1 MADNPSLN
9 DQATQSGF
17 ARLVG
22 TSQPAIAKHVQAGV
36 LPQGSTY
43 SVWLQV
49 YCERLRT
56 EAAGRQ
62 ANEARNQKDLA
73 DADKARMSAE
83 KIRRELYRE
92 DQLIVDVES
101 VRKVMVEWST
111 IGKNEFLGAVE
122 SILIAIESQHA
133 ITVDREPL
141 QPSIDAALRA
151 IGSYEIES
159 LAPSEGGAGN
169 LDTAA

>member
-1 MADNPSLN
+1 MAGDISL
-9 DQATQSGF
+9 DEQATQSGF

-22 TSQPAIAKHVQAGV
+22 ASQPAIAKHFQAGV
-36 LPQGSTY
+36 LTQGASFK
-43 SVWLQV
+43 VWLHE

-62 ANEARNQKDLA
+62 VSDARSRRDMAQAVESEANAQLK
-73 DADKARMSAE
+73 M
-83 KIRRELYRE
+83 RELYRQ
-92 DQLIVDVES
+92 DQLILDIES
-101 VRKVMVEWST
+101 VRKAMVEWST

-122 SILIAIESQHA
+122 SIVIAIESQHA
-133 ITVDREPL
+133 ITIDREPL
-141 QPSIDAALRA
+141 QPNIDAALKA

-159 LAPSEGGAGN
+159 EEASGGSTPG

>member
-1 MADNPSLN
+1 
-9 DQATQSGF
+9 
-17 ARLVG
+17 
-22 TSQPAIAKHVQAGV
+22 
-36 LPQGSTY
+36 
-43 SVWLQV
+43 
-49 YCERLRT
+49 
-56 EAAGRQ
+56 
-62 ANEARNQKDLA
+62 
-73 DADKARMSAE
+73 
-83 KIRRELYRE
+83 
-92 DQLIVDVES
+92 
-101 VRKVMVEWST
+101 MVEWST

-159 LAPSEGGAGN
+159 LAPGEGGAGN

>member
-1 MADNPSLN
+1 MADNLSLD

-22 TSQPAIAKHVQAGV
+22 ATQPAIAKHFKAEVFTVGA
-36 LPQGSTY
+36 SY
-43 SVWLQV
+43 EVWLHE

-62 ANEARNQKDLA
+62 ANEARNRRDMAQAIESEVNAKL
-73 DADKARMSAE
+73 KM
-83 KIRRELYRE
+83 RELYRE
-92 DQLIVDVES
+92 DQLILDVES
-101 VRKVMVEWST
+101 TRKAMVEWST
-111 IGKNEFLGAVE
+111 VGKNEFIGAVE
-122 SILIAIESQHA
+122 SIIIAIESQYA

-141 QPSIDAALRA
+141 QPNIEAALRT
-151 IGSYEIES
+151 IGGYEIEFTE
-159 LAPSEGGAGN
+159 AGEGGTPD

>member
-1 MADNPSLN
+1 MSGTVSLN

-36 LPQGSTY
+36 LPQGETY
-43 SVWLQV
+43 GAWLQA

-62 ANEARNQKDLA
+62 VSDARNRRDMAQALESEANAQLKL
-73 DADKARMSAE
+73 
-83 KIRRELYRE
+83 RELYRQ
-92 DQLIVDVES
+92 DQLIVDMES
-101 VRKVMVEWST
+101 VHKAMAEWAT
-111 IGKNEFLGAVE
+111 VGKNEFLGAVE

-133 ITVDREPL
+133 ITVERESL
-141 QPSIDAALRA
+141 QPDIDAALRA
-151 IGSYEIES
+151 IGGYEIEPA
-159 LAPSEGGAGN
+159 APGAGDTHN

>member
-1 MADNPSLN
+1 MAGDISL
-9 DQATQSGF
+9 DEQATQSGF

-22 TSQPAIAKHVQAGV
+22 ASQPAIAKHYKAQLFTEGA
-36 LPQGSTY
+36 SFR
-43 SVWLQV
+43 VWLQE

-62 ANEARNQKDLA
+62 VSDARSRRDMAQAIESEVNAQMK
-73 DADKARMSAE
+73 M
-83 KIRRELYRE
+83 RELYKD
-92 DQLIVDVES
+92 DQLILDIES
-101 VRKVMVEWST
+101 VRKAMVEWST

-122 SILIAIESQHA
+122 SIVIAIESQHA
-133 ITVDREPL
+133 ITIDREPL
-141 QPSIDAALRA
+141 QPNIDAALKA

-159 LAPSEGGAGN
+159 EEAGEGGAPG

>member
-1 MADNPSLN
+1 MADNLSLD

-22 TSQPAIAKHVQAGV
+22 TSQPAIAKHYKAEVFTGGA
-36 LPQGSTY
+36 SY
-43 SVWLQV
+43 RVWLQE

-62 ANEARNQKDLA
+62 ANEARNRRDMAQAIESEVNAQMK
-73 DADKARMSAE
+73 M
-83 KIRRELYRE
+83 RELYKD
-92 DQLIVDVES
+92 DQLILDLES
-101 VRKVMVEWST
+101 TRKAMVEWST
-111 IGKNEFLGAVE
+111 IGKNEFQGAVE
-122 SILIAIESQHA
+122 SIVIAIESQYA

-141 QPSIDAALRA
+141 QPNIDAALKT

-159 LAPSEGGAGN
+159 GQVGAGSTGD

>member
-1 MADNPSLN
+1 LADNLSLD

-36 LPQGSTY
+36 LPQSATY
-43 SVWLQV
+43 LVWLQA
-49 YCERLRT
+49 YCERLRV

-62 ANEARNQKDLA
+62 ASEARNRRDMAQAVESEANAQLK
-73 DADKARMSAE
+73 M
-83 KIRRELYRE
+83 RELYKQ
-92 DQLIVDVES
+92 DQLILDIES
-101 VRKVMVEWST
+101 VRKAMVEWST
-111 IGKNEFLGAVE
+111 IGKNELLGAVE
-122 SILIAIESQHA
+122 SIVIAIESQYA

-141 QPSIDAALRA
+141 QPNIDAALKA
-151 IGSYEIES
+151 IGSYQIES
-159 LAPSEGGAGN
+159 EEAGGGGAPG

>member
-1 MADNPSLN
+1 MAESICLD

-36 LPQGSTY
+36 LPQGATY
-43 SVWLQV
+43 GVWLQA

-56 EAAGRQ
+56 EAAGRL
-62 ANEARNQKDLA
+62 ASDARNRRDLA
-73 DADKARMSAE
+73 QALESEANAQLKM
-83 KIRRELYRE
+83 RELYHQ
-92 DQLIVDVES
+92 DQLIVDIES
-101 VRKVMVEWST
+101 VRKAMTEWASV
-111 IGKNEFLGAVE
+111 GKNEFLGAVD
-122 SILIAIESQHA
+122 SIVIAIESQYA

-141 QPSIDAALRA
+141 QPNIDAALRA
-151 IGSYEIES
+151 IGGYEVEP
-159 LAPSEGGAGN
+159 ATVGEGDTEN

>member
-1 MADNPSLN
+1 LAGDISLD
-9 DQATQSGF
+9 DQATQLGF

-22 TSQPAIAKHVQAGV
+22 ATQPAIAKHYKAEVFTVGA
-36 LPQGSTY
+36 SFR
-43 SVWLQV
+43 VWLHE

-62 ANEARNQKDLA
+62 ANEARNRRDMAQAVESEANAQLK
-73 DADKARMSAE
+73 M
-83 KIRRELYRE
+83 RELYRQ
-92 DQLIVDVES
+92 DQLILDIES
-101 VRKVMVEWST
+101 VRKAMVEWST

-122 SILIAIESQHA
+122 SIVIAIESQHA
-133 ITVDREPL
+133 ITIDREPL
-141 QPSIDAALRA
+141 QPNIDAALKA

-159 LAPSEGGAGN
+159 EEVGGGGAPG

>member
-1 MADNPSLN
+1 MADNQSLN

-43 SVWLQV
+43 SVWLQA

-62 ANEARNQKDLA
+62 ANDARNQKDLA

-101 VRKVMVEWST
+101 VRKAMVEWST
-111 IGKNEFLGAVE
+111 
-122 SILIAIESQHA
+122 
-133 ITVDREPL
+133 
-141 QPSIDAALRA
+141 
-151 IGSYEIES
+151 
-159 LAPSEGGAGN
+159 
-169 LDTAA
+169 

>member
-159 LAPSEGGAGN
+159 LAPGEGSAGN

>member
-1 MADNPSLN
+1 MAGDISLD

-22 TSQPAIAKHVQAGV
+22 ASQPAIAKHVQAGV
-36 LPQGSTY
+36 LTQGASFK
-43 SVWLQV
+43 VWLQE

-62 ANEARNQKDLA
+62 VSDARNCRDMAQAIESEANAQLK
-73 DADKARMSAE
+73 M
-83 KIRRELYRE
+83 RELYKQ
-92 DQLIVDVES
+92 DQLILDIES
-101 VRKVMVEWST
+101 VRKAMVEWST

-133 ITVDREPL
+133 ITIDREPL
-141 QPSIDAALRA
+141 QPNIDTALKA
-151 IGSYEIES
+151 ISSYQIES
-159 LAPSEGGAGN
+159 EEAGEGGAPD
-169 LDTAA
+169 LDSAA

>member
-1 MADNPSLN
+1 MAGDISLD
-9 DQATQSGF
+9 DQASQSGF

-22 TSQPAIAKHVQAGV
+22 ASQPAIAKHYKAEVFTVGA
-36 LPQGSTY
+36 SY
-43 SVWLQV
+43 KVWLHE

-62 ANEARNQKDLA
+62 ANEARNRRDMAQAVESEANAQLK
-73 DADKARMSAE
+73 M
-83 KIRRELYRE
+83 RELYRQ
-92 DQLIVDVES
+92 DQLILDIES
-101 VRKVMVEWST
+101 VRKAMVEWST
-111 IGKNEFLGAVE
+111 IGKNEFIGAVE
-122 SILIAIESQHA
+122 SIVIAIESQHA

-141 QPSIDAALRA
+141 QPNIDAALKA

-159 LAPSEGGAGN
+159 EEAGGGGAPG